1 MKYLPLIFGIAFL
14 FACKKPEDRSC
25 LKKSGGMAERT
36 VTVQNFDRLFLKEHI
51 EYVLIQ
57 DSTDKVVIRGGENL
71 LNFIT
76 IESTDGLLTL
86 SNHNKCNYLRHY
98 ATVKVEIHYTK
109 LINILYEGTE
119 TLTTE
124 DTLKTDYLTLTL
136 KDGGGSMDVCIDALD
151 VNAVNTNGWGDLK
164 LSGKAVTTKMQISG
178 DGCFDCQHLETQ
190 GMLNVISSSSRPQ
203 KVKAS
208 GIPLKAEINGIGNI
222 EYVGFPST
230 IFLSRYGKGELINRN

>member
-1 MKYLPLIFGIAFL
+1 MKCLLLIFGFAFL

-25 LKKSGGMAERT
+25 LKKSGAMAERT

-57 DSTDKVVIRGGENL
+57 DSTDKVVIQGGENL
-71 LNFIT
+71 LNFIA

-98 ATVKVEIHYTK
+98 AKVKVEIHYTN

-119 TLTTE
+119 TCTNV

-136 KDGGGSMDVCIDALD
+136 KDGGGQMDLCIDVLD
-151 VNAVNTNGWGDLK
+151 VNAVNTNGWGDLR
-164 LSGKAVTTKMQISG
+164 LTGKTVTTKMQITG
-178 DGCFDCQHLETQ
+178 DGCFDCQYLQTQ
-190 GMLNVISSSSRPQ
+190 GTLNVISSSSRPQ

-208 GIPLKAEINGIGNI
+208 GIPLKAEINGVGNI
-222 EYVGFPST
+222 EYFGFPST
-230 IFLSRYGKGELINRN
+230 IFLSRYGTGELINRN